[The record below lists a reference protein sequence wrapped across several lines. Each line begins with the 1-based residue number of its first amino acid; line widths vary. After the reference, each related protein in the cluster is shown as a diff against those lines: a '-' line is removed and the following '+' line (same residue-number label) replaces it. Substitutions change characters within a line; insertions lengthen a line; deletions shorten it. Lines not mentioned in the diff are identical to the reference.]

1 MNLPQKEREAAEQ
14 RSVAYRKERGLP
26 GDKREWAKTGGTMLA
41 YEVSCYVEESFEAGW
56 STCLRESPTVRQL
69 HTALMYSH
77 DKLDHYRRKCGNEYV
92 GGVEF
97 SCLMKMIEE
106 SIASLAALEAATKEE
121 K

>member
-1 MNLPQKEREAAEQ
+1 MTLPQKEREAAEK
-14 RSVAYRKERGLP
+14 AALEAHAEIE
-26 GDKREWAKTGGTMLA
+26 DTLA
-41 YEVSCYVEESFEAGW
+41 LKWEYNAAFTAGW
-56 STCLRESPTVRQL
+56 SACLRESPTVKQL

-106 SIASLAALEAATKEE
+106 SIASLSALEAATKEE